1 MQCFEDMSGLVIDV
15 SSATDRHSLEST
27 GPVFSLVYATT
38 DMYYVAKRKVLFI
51 MEQRWLGGQITSI
64 DAGLVRPLRHR

>member
-15 SSATDRHSLEST
+15 GSATDRHSLEST
-27 GPVFSLVYATT
+27 RPVFPLVYATT
-38 DMYYVAKRKVLFI
+38 DMYYVTKCKVLFI
-51 MEQRWLGGQITSI
+51 MEQRWLGRQITSI